1 MKHLFILPALGLALT
16 AAACSG
22 QTTKTDVEVGPYTV
36 STIEQNVWHIQD
48 YNSANP
54 AGESFDAEG
63 NKTHFNNCSDI
74 YLLVGEKEA
83 LVIDLSNPVSWAADA
98 AESLRAIVAER
109 AAGKPVTIAFT
120 HNHGDHTG
128 MLPAFVDDP
137 NYKFALS
144 YQDFSSEPFISK
156 FPQERSTFIQE
167 GYTFD
172 LGGLELIAIAVPGHT
187 DGSLAYYV
195 KGHDLLFTGDAVGSG
210 HGVWIFNTAGFE
222 NYVAAIPHLLQA
234 LDFLG
239 ADKDR
244 LQIYGGHYWQ
254 KDWLDLP
261 KGRELGYDY
270 LLEMQELCNRIETG
284 TAQSEP
290 SNLGHP
296 VLDTYFRNGNAIVV
310 WNAAQAEAFRKQYP
324 EKFVCR
330 DAGVVFHQIDEHTW
344 VGNGHYCYNESV
356 YILEGEDRALLIDA
370 GVYMPT
376 LDKVAAQLTGKPV
389 TLALTHGHGDHV
401 GSARLFPEVWLH
413 AADTA
418 LLRSNLPD
426 YQGEIKLLSD
436 GDVIDL
442 GGRQIEVL
450 HTPGHTFGSI
460 TFFDKTNHYGF
471 SGDAFGST
479 NLLLFA
485 GPFSALANTCE
496 RTIEYMEKNG
506 IEKLYPGHYHGDNP
520 ETLQR
525 VKDELTL
532 SREVLSGKRKG
543 EAGEANGLNRFVRDF
558 GVTIRYNDPEALR

>member
-54 AGESFDAEG
+54 AGESFDAKG

-83 LVIDLSNPVSWAADA
+83 LVIDLSNPVSWADNATA
-98 AESLRAIVAER
+98 SLRSIIAER

-310 WNAAQAEAFRKQYP
+310 WNAAQAEEFRKQYP

>member
-1 MKHLFILPALGLALT
+1 MRHHLILPALTLVLV
-16 AAACSG
+16 AAACG
-22 QTTKTDVEVGPYTV
+22 QPKEVEIGPYTV
-36 STIEQNVWHIQD
+36 SNIEENVWHIQD
-48 YNSANP
+48 YNKANP

-83 LVIDLSNPVSWAADA
+83 LVIDLSNPIDWADNA
-98 AESLRAIVAER
+98 AESLRAIISER
-109 AAGKPVTIAFT
+109 AADKPVTIAFT

-128 MLPAFVDDP
+128 MLPAFIDDP
-137 NYKFALS
+137 DYKFALS
-144 YQDFSSEPFISK
+144 AQDFGTPQFADK
-156 FPQERSTFIQE
+156 FPEGRSTLIQE

-172 LGGLELIAIAVPGHT
+172 LGGLQVIAIMVPGHT

-195 KGHDLLFTGDAVGSG
+195 IGHDLLFTGDAVGSG
-210 HGVWIFNTAGFE
+210 HGVWIFNGAGFE

-254 KDWLDLP
+254 KDWLELP

-270 LLEMQELCNRIETG
+270 LLEMQELCGRIEAG

-290 SNLGHP
+290 SKLDHP
-296 VLDTYFRNGNAIVV
+296 VLDTYFRNGNAIIV

-356 YILEGEDRALLIDA
+356 YLLEGEDRALLIDA

-376 LDKVAAQLTGKPV
+376 LDKVVARLTDKPV

-401 GSARLFPEVWLH
+401 GSAPLFPEVWLH

-418 LLRSNLPD
+418 LMRSNLQG
-426 YQGEIKLLSD
+426 YQGAVKLLSD
-436 GDVIDL
+436 GDIIDL

-450 HTPGHTFGSI
+450 YTPGHTSGSI
-460 TFFDKTNHYGF
+460 TFFDKANHYGF

-485 GPFSALANTCE
+485 GPFSSLANTCL
-496 RTIEYMEKNG
+496 RTIAYMEKNG

>member
-1 MKHLFILPALGLALT
+1 MKHLFILPALGLILT
-16 AAACSG
+16 AAVCVG

-63 NKTHFNNCSDI
+63 NKTHFNSCSDI

-83 LVIDLSNPVSWAADA
+83 LVIDLSNPVNWAADA

-109 AAGKPVTIAFT
+109 AAGKPVTITFT

-239 ADKDR
+239 ADKNR

-376 LDKVAAQLTGKPV
+376 LDKVVAQLTDKPV

-450 HTPGHTFGSI
+450 YTPGHTSGSI
-460 TFFDKTNHYGF
+460 TFFDKTNRYGF

>member
-36 STIEQNVWHIQD
+36 STIEKNVWHIQD

-54 AGESFDAEG
+54 AGESFDAKG

-74 YLLVGEKEA
+74 YLLIGEKEA
-83 LVIDLSNPVSWAADA
+83 LVIDLSNPVNWAADA

-156 FPQERSTFIQE
+156 FPEDRSTFIQE

-436 GDVIDL
+436 GDIIDL

>member
-36 STIEQNVWHIQD
+36 STIEQNIWHIQD

-98 AESLRAIVAER
+98 AESLRSIIAER

-144 YQDFSSEPFISK
+144 AQDFANPQFAEM
-156 FPQERSTFIQE
+156 FPEDRITFIQE

-450 HTPGHTFGSI
+450 YTPGHTFGSI

-525 VKDELTL
+525 VKDVLTL

>member
-1 MKHLFILPALGLALT
+1 
-16 AAACSG
+16 
-22 QTTKTDVEVGPYTV
+22 
-36 STIEQNVWHIQD
+36 
-48 YNSANP
+48 
-54 AGESFDAEG
+54 
-63 NKTHFNNCSDI
+63 
-74 YLLVGEKEA
+74 
-83 LVIDLSNPVSWAADA
+83 
-98 AESLRAIVAER
+98 
-109 AAGKPVTIAFT
+109 
-120 HNHGDHTG
+120 

-485 GPFSALANTCE
+485 GPFSALANTCA
-496 RTIEYMEKNG
+496 RTTE
-506 IEKLYPGHYHGDNP
+506 
-520 ETLQR
+520 
-525 VKDELTL
+525 
-532 SREVLSGKRKG
+532 
-543 EAGEANGLNRFVRDF
+543 
-558 GVTIRYNDPEALR
+558 

>member
-1 MKHLFILPALGLALT
+1 MQIRILLRAAL
-16 AAACSG
+16 AAAATLLAACAG
-22 QTTKTDVEVGPYTV
+22 PVQDVELGPYTV
-36 STIEQNVWHIQD
+36 SVIGKNVWHIQD

-63 NKTHFNNCSDI
+63 NKTHFNSCSDI

-83 LVIDLSNPVSWAADA
+83 LVIDLSNPVNWAADA
-98 AESLRAIVAER
+98 AESLRSIVAER

-137 NYKFALS
+137 ACKFALS
-144 YQDFSSEPFISK
+144 AQDFANPQFAEK
-156 FPQERSTFIQE
+156 FPEDRSTFIQE

-172 LGGLELIAIAVPGHT
+172 LGGLQLIAIAVPGHT
-187 DGSLAYYV
+187 DGSLVYYLQ
-195 KGHDLLFTGDAVGSG
+195 GHNLLFTGDAIGSG
-210 HGVWIFNTAGFE
+210 HGVWIFSESGFE

-330 DAGVVFHQIDEHTW
+330 DAGVVFRQIDEHTW
-344 VGNGHYCYNESV
+344 IGNGHYCYNESI
-356 YILEGEDRALLIDA
+356 YLLEGEDRALLIDA

-450 HTPGHTFGSI
+450 YTPGHTFGSI
-460 TFFDKTNHYGF
+460 TFFDKTNRYGF

>member
-36 STIEQNVWHIQD
+36 STIEKNVWHIQD

-83 LVIDLSNPVSWAADA
+83 LVIDLSNPVSWADNA
-98 AESLRAIVAER
+98 AESLRSIVAER

-156 FPQERSTFIQE
+156 FPQDRSTFIQE

>member
-36 STIEQNVWHIQD
+36 STIEKNVWHIQD

-83 LVIDLSNPVSWAADA
+83 LVIDLSNPVSWADNA
-98 AESLRAIVAER
+98 AASLRSIVAER

>member
-36 STIEQNVWHIQD
+36 STIEKNVWHIQD

-83 LVIDLSNPVSWAADA
+83 LVIDLSNPVNWAADA
-98 AESLRAIVAER
+98 AESLRSIIAER

-156 FPQERSTFIQE
+156 FPQDRSTFIQE

-460 TFFDKTNHYGF
+460 TFFDKTNRYGF

>member
-36 STIEQNVWHIQD
+36 STIEKNVWHIQD

-83 LVIDLSNPVSWAADA
+83 LVIDLSNPVSWADNA
-98 AESLRAIVAER
+98 AESLRSIVAER

>member
-36 STIEQNVWHIQD
+36 STIEKNVWHIQD

-83 LVIDLSNPVSWAADA
+83 LVIDLSNPVSWADNA
-98 AESLRAIVAER
+98 AASLRSIVAER

-460 TFFDKTNHYGF
+460 TFFDKTNRYGF

-558 GVTIRYNDPEALR
+558 GVTIRYNNPEALR

>member
-36 STIEQNVWHIQD
+36 STIEKNVWHIQD

-83 LVIDLSNPVSWAADA
+83 LVIDLSNPVSWADNA
-98 AESLRAIVAER
+98 AASLRAIVAER

-137 NYKFALS
+137 GFKFALS

-156 FPQERSTFIQE
+156 FPQDRSTFIQE

-460 TFFDKTNHYGF
+460 TFFDKTNRYGF

>member
-36 STIEQNVWHIQD
+36 STIEKNVWHIQD

-83 LVIDLSNPVSWAADA
+83 LVIDLSNPVSWADNA
-98 AESLRAIVAER
+98 AASLRSIVAER

-436 GDVIDL
+436 GDIIDL

-460 TFFDKTNHYGF
+460 TFFDKTNRYGF

-558 GVTIRYNDPEALR
+558 GVTIRYNNPEALR

>member
-36 STIEQNVWHIQD
+36 STIEKNVWHIQD

-98 AESLRAIVAER
+98 AESLRSIVAER

-376 LDKVAAQLTGKPV
+376 LDKVVAQLTDKPV

-450 HTPGHTFGSI
+450 YTPGHTFGSI

>member
-1 MKHLFILPALGLALT
+1 MKHHLILSAFALALSV
-16 AAACSG
+16 AACG
-22 QTTKTDVEVGPYTV
+22 QNQEVEVGPYTV
-36 STIEQNVWHIQD
+36 SNIEENVWHIQD
-48 YNSANP
+48 YNKSNP
-54 AGESFDAEG
+54 AGESFDAKG

-83 LVIDLSNPVSWAADA
+83 LVIDLSNPVSWADNA
-98 AESLRAIVAER
+98 AESLRSIVAER

-128 MLPAFVDDP
+128 MLPAFIDDP
-137 NYKFALS
+137 ACKFALS
-144 YQDFSSEPFISK
+144 AQDFGTPQFADM
-156 FPQERSTFIQE
+156 FPEDRSTLIQE

-172 LGGLELIAIAVPGHT
+172 LGGLQVIAIMVPGHT

-195 KGHDLLFTGDAVGSG
+195 IGHDLLFTGDAVGSG
-210 HGVWIFNTAGFE
+210 HGVWIFNVAGFE

-290 SNLGHP
+290 SNLDHP

-356 YILEGEDRALLIDA
+356 YLLEGEDRALLIDA

-376 LDKVAAQLTGKPV
+376 LDKVVAQLTDKPV
-389 TLALTHGHGDHV
+389 TLVLTHGHGDHV

-418 LLRSNLPD
+418 LLRSNIPD
-426 YQGEIKLLSD
+426 YQGEIKLLAD

-450 HTPGHTFGSI
+450 YTPGHTSGSI
-460 TFFDKTNHYGF
+460 TFFDKANHYGF

-485 GPFSALANTCE
+485 GPFSALANTCT
-496 RTIEYMEKNG
+496 RTIAYMEKNG

-532 SREVLSGKRKG
+532 AREVLSGKRKG
-543 EAGEANGLNRFVRDF
+543 EPGEANGLNRFVRDF